1 MRQEDQ
7 AVGLRNI
14 GNTCYFNSLLQIY
27 YSLPS
32 FVEKIFKFE
41 VKEGLKGKDDTET
54 KKIESGMNLI
64 KQLKKMFG
72 LIAMGNKS
80 YVEPGPV
87 LNAIVDD
94 SANQYQI
101 GDERDLREFNE
112 IFLSRIQ
119 DAIKAVQNP
128 KPAANTIFDNK
139 TEAMEVDE
147 GESSFKTP
155 GGDVVQAQENVE
167 ENDWIDEVS

>member
-1 MRQEDQ
+1 
-7 AVGLRNI
+7 
-14 GNTCYFNSLLQIY
+14 
-27 YSLPS
+27 
-32 FVEKIFKFE
+32 
-41 VKEGLKGKDDTET
+41 
-54 KKIESGMNLI
+54 
-64 KQLKKMFG
+64 
-72 LIAMGNKS
+72 
-80 YVEPGPV
+80 
-87 LNAIVDD
+87 
-94 SANQYQI
+94 
-101 GDERDLREFNE
+101 
-112 IFLSRIQ
+112 LSRIQ